1 MRKPKVDKA
10 AVAQIAAFAQPG
22 AFSTAGNAESEKGE
36 YMSERRNVK
45 FWTAA
50 NIRVTVINTIIVSV
64 VAVVSAYTGNLLT
77 QQALANR
84 IDALEKFTSTKSAQR
99 DIQFDKIEKKLN
111 DDVVSNQVLQLELK
125 PIKDTLDDQ
134 KKTLEQIK
142 IAVIR
147 QGKEYPPPGP

>member
-1 MRKPKVDKA
+1 MHNKPLDGVA
-10 AVAQIAAFAQPG
+10 AQARDILSQPG
-22 AFSTAGNAESEKGE
+22 AFGSKASARPKGE
-36 YMSERRNVK
+36 TMAERRNVA

-99 DIQFDKIEKKLN
+99 DAWAERVEKKIN

-125 PIKDTLDDQ
+125 PIKDSLTDQ
-134 KKTLEQIK
+134 KATLEQIK

-147 QGKEYPPPGP
+147 NGGDYRPPGP